1 MAFLKGGKTEKC
13 FLDINVIYLPMLM
26 LFDRKTFW
34 NDPQSLCLVK
44 EWQNWI
50 IWYFNFLASLLILFM
65 TEVKLVGV

>member
-1 MAFLKGGKTEKC
+1 MAFLGGAKQKNAFLKHKC
-13 FLDINVIYLPMLM
+13 YFPMSM
-26 LFDRKTFW
+26 LYDRKTLW
-34 NDPQSLCLVK
+34 NVPQSLCLVK